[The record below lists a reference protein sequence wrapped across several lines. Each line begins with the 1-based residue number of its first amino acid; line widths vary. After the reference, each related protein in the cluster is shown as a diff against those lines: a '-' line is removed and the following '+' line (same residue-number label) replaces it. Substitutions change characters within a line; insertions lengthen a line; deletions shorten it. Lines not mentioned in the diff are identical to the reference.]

1 MPHILLLPFYY
12 GIFMYLSMNVI
23 RILGHILGLFQ
34 LDSTKKEPVEKIVK
48 NKNRETTC
56 SEKPAVRHRYN
67 LRSRTRKG
75 PKHRPAFG
83 GLVEI

>member
-48 NKNRETTC
+48 NKNKETR
-56 SEKPAVRHRYN
+56 SEKAAVRHRYN